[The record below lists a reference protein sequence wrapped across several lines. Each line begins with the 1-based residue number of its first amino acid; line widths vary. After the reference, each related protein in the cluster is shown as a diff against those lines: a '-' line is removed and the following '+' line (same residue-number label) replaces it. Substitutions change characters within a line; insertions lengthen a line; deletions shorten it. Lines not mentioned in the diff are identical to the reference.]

1 MLHRP
6 AAPGS
11 MSAAVAALLTLVAAL
26 VVIVFGVIATTGV
39 YGSRLAWLL
48 GVALPLL
55 ATSMVLSRVAVRAT
69 ARVQPGLSPAGPAPG
84 RRVSQVMFAAAAL
97 LFGIPIALAATL
109 LGAYALLFALHGIS
123 LLR

>member
-1 MLHRP
+1 MLRRP
-6 AAPGS
+6 AAAGS
-11 MSAAVAALLTLVAAL
+11 KSAAAGALVALVGAL
-26 VVIVFGVIATTGV
+26 VVIVFGVIATSGV

-55 ATSMVLSRVAVRAT
+55 ATSMVLSWVAVRT
-69 ARVQPGLSPAGPAPG
+69 TPRVQPGLSRAGSAPG
-84 RRVSQVMFAAAAL
+84 RRVGQVMLVAAAL
-97 LFGIPIALAATL
+97 LFGIPIVLAATL